1 MNVNEVQSVR
11 VWTTSGTFIY
21 EPVYEDGQPNQGEVK
36 RALAIIKSDYP
47 DAPDYDA
54 AIESLTTAPPGS
66 ILDFPGG
73 AELRAAQE
81 ASAAATEQATA
92 DRAAA
97 LALAAESPEDRK
109 SREFHEATKAKLEA
123 RGYVPSRSV
132 GAADEQAP
140 PAEVFTTADL

>member
-21 EPVYEDGQPNQGEVK
+21 EPVYEDGQPNEGEVK
-36 RALAIIKSDYP
+36 RALSIIKSDYP

-73 AELRAAQE
+73 SELRASQE
-81 ASAAATEQATA
+81 AEAATTEQAVA
-92 DRAAA
+92 EREAAR
-97 LALAAESPEDRK
+97 ALAAESPEDRA
-109 SREFHEATKAKLEA
+109 SREAHEATKEKLER

-132 GAADEQAP
+132 A
-140 PAEVFTTADL
+140 T